1 MFIAILG
8 RQPEISV
15 AELEAVFGKQ
25 NVAAYRNI
33 ATVNTAS
40 LDINRLGGTIKSG
53 EIIQRLSAIDAQKN
67 NFRLVSDYIIK
78 HYHEL
83 WKNSDNKITLGISA
97 YQLNISP
104 RDIQKIG
111 LQLKILLKKDEV
123 SLRLIPNDQSTLS
136 TATSHNNRLGLS
148 SNKVELI
155 IAKTSPIEIVIAESR
170 GAQNITAYTRR
181 DHEKPYR
188 DAFIGMLPP
197 KLAQIMINLAH
208 VENGFI
214 LDPFCGTGTVLQ
226 EALLL
231 GYDTYGTDFST
242 KMIDYSTKNLTW
254 LKQKYPRLAEHKIR
268 LEEADAIDHKWDNPH
283 QISAVVSEVYLGQP
297 FSAPPS
303 PEKLEQV
310 RRQCNH
316 ITSSFLEN
324 IRPQLAS
331 STILCLAVPA
341 WLNKDGSFTYLPLVR
356 NLEKL
361 GYQLADHR
369 PLLYHRENQVVARQL
384 LVLSIK

>member
-15 AELEAVFGKQ
+15 AELESVFGKK
-25 NVAAYRNI
+25 NISTYRDI
-33 ATVNTAS
+33 ATVDTAS

-53 EIIQRLSAIDAQKN
+53 QIIKQVPLIDAQKD
-67 NFRLVSDYIIK
+67 NFKPVADFITKYYR
-78 HYHEL
+78 EL
-83 WKNSDNKITLGISA
+83 WKNSDHKITLGLST
-97 YQLNISP
+97 YQLDISP

-111 LQLKILLKKDEV
+111 LQLKVQLKKDGV
-123 SLRLIPNDQSTLS
+123 NLRLVPNDSSALS
-136 TATSHNNRLGLS
+136 TASSHNNKLGLS
-148 SNKVELI
+148 LNKVELI
-155 IAKTSPIEIVIAESR
+155 IAKTSPYEVVIAESR
-170 GAQNITAYTRR
+170 GAQNITAYTKR

-188 DAFIGMLPP
+188 DAFVGMLPP